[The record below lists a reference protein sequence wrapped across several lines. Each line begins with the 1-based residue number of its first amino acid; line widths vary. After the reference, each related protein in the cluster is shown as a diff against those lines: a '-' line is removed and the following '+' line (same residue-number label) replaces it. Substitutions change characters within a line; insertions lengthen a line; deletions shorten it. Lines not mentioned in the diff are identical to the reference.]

1 MQTVGSAG
9 VPVDGGRNVGLI
21 EDSGTRALGS
31 GGFQNGSMAWPGGCD
46 LEQTRGSV
54 WTRRV
59 LSEMRGLCPTW
70 YSEAAWVLVA
80 QIMCM
85 HA

>member
-31 GGFQNGSMAWPGGCD
+31 AGFQNGSMAWPGGCD

-59 LSEMRGLCPTW
+59 LSEMRGLSGEHSAP
-70 YSEAAWVLVA
+70 S
-80 QIMCM
+80 
-85 HA
+85 